1 MAFNFEQK
9 IKEFQKVKRNLPAQ
23 VGNIAKRHFVESFKN
38 QGFTDASL
46 DPWAARKTKD
56 KSDRS
61 PRNRDK
67 PRAILVKT
75 GHLRGSI
82 RIRVATFNLIEI
94 GAYGVPYAKFHNNPT
109 GKGVKRQFIG
119 RSRSLSNKIQRK
131 ISQEINK
138 IM

>member
-9 IKEFQKVKRNLPAQ
+9 IKDFQKLKRNLPAQ
-23 VGNIAKRHFVESFKN
+23 VGNIAKRHFVESFRN

-46 DPWAARKTKD
+46 DPWAVRKTSD

-61 PRNRDK
+61 KRNADK

-82 RIRVATFNLIEI
+82 RVRVSTFDLIEI
-94 GAYGVPYAKFHNNPT
+94 GAYGVPYARFHNNPK

-119 RSRSLSNKIQRK
+119 RSRLLTKKIKAK

>member
-9 IKEFQKVKRNLPAQ
+9 IKEFQRLKSNLPAQ
-23 VGNIAKRHFVESFKN
+23 VGNIAKRHFVESFRN
-38 QGFTDASL
+38 QGFTDATF
-46 DPWAARKTKD
+46 DPWAARKTSD

-61 PRNRDK
+61 SRNRNK

-82 RIRVATFNLIEI
+82 RVRVANFNSIEI
-94 GAYGVPYAKFHNNPT
+94 GAYGVNYARFHNNGG
-109 GKGVKRQFIG
+109 GKMPKRQFIG
-119 RSRSLSNKIQRK
+119 RSRSLTRKIKAK